1 MNIID
6 LEFEALEFGIWNFTF
21 VNQLFIQPE
30 VLALLHIP
38 LFISLQPENDAMLLS
53 EIKFL
58 VLKDIKLEF
67 KQRYA
72 INGILLY
79 VVSTIFVSYLSFAR
93 IIDPATWNSLFWIIM
108 LFAAVN
114 AVSKS
119 FVQESTSRQLYY
131 YTVTSPQAIILS
143 KMIYNFMLMGV
154 LSLLCL
160 VVFTALMGE
169 FVVNYPLFISALL
182 LGSFGFASSLTMI
195 SAIASRTNN
204 NFALDGHIEFPGCYA
219 FAPHIDESFS
229 SCFKCRNCVGQ
240 YEIPGSVI
248 YAQCH
253 CNSHVVRI
261 ISLPVARLKLKPC
274 NGWNNFNMYES
285 DQIRY

>member
-1 MNIID
+1 M
-6 LEFEALEFGIWNFTF
+6 
-21 VNQLFIQPE
+21 V
-30 VLALLHIP
+30 
-38 LFISLQPENDAMLLS
+38 FISLQHKRETMLFG
-53 EIKFL
+53 EIKYL

-79 VVSTIFVSYLSFAR
+79 VVSTIFVSYLSFAK
-93 IIDPATWNSLFWIIM
+93 IIDSATWNSLFWIIM

-143 KMIYNFMLMGV
+143 KMLYNFMLMGV

-160 VVFTALMGE
+160 LVFSALMGE

-182 LGSFGFASSLTMI
+182 LGSFGFASALTMI
-195 SAIASRTNN
+195 AAIASRTNN
-204 NFALDGHIEFPGCYA
+204 NFALMAILSFPVVMPLLLTLMKVSSAALQVGS
-219 FAPHIDESFS
+219 FAANA
-229 SCFKCRNCVGQ
+229 KYLAALLMLN
-240 YEIPGSVI
+240 VI
-248 YAQCH
+248 VIALSYVLFPYLWC
-253 CNSHVVRI
+253 
-261 ISLPVARLKLKPC
+261 
-274 NGWNNFNMYES
+274 
-285 DQIRY
+285 D

>member
-1 MNIID
+1 
-6 LEFEALEFGIWNFTF
+6 
-21 VNQLFIQPE
+21 
-30 VLALLHIP
+30 
-38 LFISLQPENDAMLLS
+38 MLLT
-53 EIKFL
+53 EIKYL

-93 IIDPATWNSLFWIIM
+93 IIDSATWNSLFWIIM

-131 YTVTSPQAIILS
+131 YTVASPQAIILS
-143 KMIYNFMLMGV
+143 KMLYNFMLMGV

-160 VVFTALMGE
+160 LVFTGLMGG

-182 LGSFGFASSLTMI
+182 LGSFGFASALTMI
-195 SAIASRTNN
+195 AAIASRTNN
-204 NFALDGHIEFPGCYA
+204 NFALMAILSFPVVM
-219 FAPHIDESFS
+219 PLLLTLMKVS
-229 SCFKCRNCVGQ
+229 SAALSVGTMAGNIK
-240 YEIPGSVI
+240 YLAALLMLNVI
-248 YAQCH
+248 VIALSY
-253 CNSHVVRI
+253 VLFPYLWR
-261 ISLPVARLKLKPC
+261 
-274 NGWNNFNMYES
+274 
-285 DQIRY
+285 D